1 MQEYE
6 EYEGDTHSTLTKFII
21 PYFAIMAVLMWPAN
35 ALGWGMMG
43 ILTAM
48 AIAAV
53 LLALCVLLF
62 RYIKRKM
69 GNVHLSR
76 RQWVEMMTG
85 VSPSTSVVD
94 AEPPL
99 TFETPREQEEDSSLA
114 TRKLTSTA
122 VVVLNEQGLPDRIIE
137 NNGLYLSDRF
147 MPDIASFFGQIM
159 LLCGIRRFGKSNLL
173 AVLIEEM
180 APYHLPML
188 IVDTEDE
195 YAPLAERVYLSRGF
209 VAGSPDLDTVDLPV
223 KALKIRV
230 CDGYT
235 QGRQIMEQHLQV
247 VLNMKSY
254 ETDDEA
260 ALVLCELIRGM
271 NDWEQEQQNKDR
283 IPVFLFMDEAP
294 KWLPQDGGRDSCVS
308 KTTQHYLYR
317 TFFGTV
323 VNRGGKQGWGAAFAA
338 QRIQQIHKAVL
349 QAPWK
354 FLFYQTQRVD
364 LEQYKTFGLSPED
377 VMTLQQG
384 ECYIFS
390 PNVIGFR
397 TFMRKRTSPHLGH
410 TPGLEALMAHQKH
423 VKPVGALQFG
433 MMEERQEAE
442 PFHNGIRLVEKAES
456 TPGLSPELDRALV
469 AYKKGYTSINE
480 LAAALSVSPWTAR
493 QLLSE
498 IKVKEL
504 A

>member
-6 EYEGDTHSTLTKFII
+6 DYEEDTHSALTKYII
-21 PYFAIMAVLMWPAN
+21 PYFFILALLMWPAN

-43 ILTAM
+43 ILTCM
-48 AIAAV
+48 GIAALGLG
-53 LLALCVLLF
+53 LLVLLF
-62 RYIKRKM
+62 KYIKHKM
-69 GNVHLSR
+69 RNTHLTR
-76 RQWVEMMTG
+76 RQWVEMMSG
-85 VSPSTSVVD
+85 MPAPIVEADGSSTDTVIVD
-94 AEPPL
+94 
-99 TFETPREQEEDSSLA
+99 EQESILA
-114 TRKLTSTA
+114 TRKLASTTA
-122 VVVLNEQGLPDRIIE
+122 LAVLNEQGLPDRIIE
-137 NNGLYLSDRF
+137 DNGLYLSDHF
-147 MPDIASFFGQIM
+147 MPDVSTFFGQIM

-173 AVLIEEM
+173 AVLVEEM

-195 YAPLAERVYLSRGF
+195 YAPLAERCYLPRGF
-209 VAGSPDLDTVDLPV
+209 VAGSPELDTTGLHVQT
-223 KALKIRV
+223 LKIQV
-230 CDGYT
+230 SDGYRT
-235 QGRQIMEQHLQV
+235 GRQIIEQHLQV

-254 ETDDEA
+254 ESDDEA

-271 NDWEQEQQNKDR
+271 NDWEQEQQNSKR

-294 KWLPQDGGRDSCVS
+294 KWLPQDGNRDSCVS
-308 KTTQHYLYR
+308 KTTQVYLYK

-364 LEQYKTFGLSPED
+364 LEQYKTFGLTPDD

-397 TFMRKRTSPHLGH
+397 AFMRKRTSPHLGH
-410 TPGLEALMAHQKH
+410 TPGLEALIEHRKMIR
-423 VKPVGALQFG
+423 PVQALQFE
-433 MMEERQEAE
+433 MRETEPYYEEKEVLYNPPLRQQE
-442 PFHNGIRLVEKAES
+442 PQV
-456 TPGLSPELDRALV
+456 TELDRAIK
-469 AYKKGYTSINE
+469 AYQEGANSIGK
-480 LAAALSVSPWTAR
+480 LAARLEVSPWAAR
-493 QLLSE
+493 QLMDE
-498 IKVKEL
+498 MKVKDL
-504 A
+504 V